1 MRFASA
7 PAVGEGGPAHRM
19 DRSLPSRT
27 TTALLAAL
35 ADPNDRTARD
45 AAWRELLDRCEPIM
59 LGVAKAMGASATDA
73 ADLVQTSLVAFLEA
87 WRQGRYD
94 RSRGRVSRFLAS
106 ILRARY
112 LDLRRSRLRRD
123 DVSLDACEDLAR
135 ALSDESVDRAWRV
148 ERQRTILARALA
160 QLRADGIDERTLE
173 AFELY
178 AVRGVDVEAVV
189 ERVGMSRGDV
199 YSIKYRLVRRLQPIV
214 ARLDELYED
223 L

>member
-1 MRFASA
+1 MPCATAASR
-7 PAVGEGGPAHRM
+7 PYRM
-19 DRSLPSRT
+19 DRPLPSRT

-35 ADPNDRTARD
+35 AHPNDPKALD

-59 LGVAKAMGASATDA
+59 LGVAKAMGASEADA
-73 ADLVQTSLVAFLEA
+73 AGLVQTSLVAFLEA

-94 RSRGRVSRFLAS
+94 RSRGRVSRFLAT

-112 LDLRRSRLRRD
+112 LDLLRSRLGPD
-123 DVSLDACEDLAR
+123 DLSVDAGDGLAR
-135 ALSDESVDRAWRV
+135 AISDESIDRAWRV
-148 ERQRTILARALA
+148 ERQRTILARSLG
-160 QLRADGIDERTLE
+160 QLRAEGVDERTLE

-189 ERVGMSRGDV
+189 ARTGLSRGDV
-199 YSIKYRLVRRLQPIV
+199 YAVKYGLVSRLQPIV

>member
-1 MRFASA
+1 
-7 PAVGEGGPAHRM
+7 
-19 DRSLPSRT
+19 
-27 TTALLAAL
+27 
-35 ADPNDRTARD
+35 
-45 AAWRELLDRCEPIM
+45 
-59 LGVAKAMGASATDA
+59 
-73 ADLVQTSLVAFLEA
+73 VAFLDA

-94 RSRGRVSRFLAS
+94 RSRGRVSRFLAAV
-106 ILRARY
+106 LRARY

-123 DVSLDACEDLAR
+123 EVSLDACEDLGA

-148 ERQRTILARALA
+148 ERQRTILARSLA
-160 QLRADGIDERTLE
+160 QLRAEGVDERTLE
-173 AFELY
+173 AFEMY

-189 ERVGMSRGDV
+189 ERVGMSRSDV